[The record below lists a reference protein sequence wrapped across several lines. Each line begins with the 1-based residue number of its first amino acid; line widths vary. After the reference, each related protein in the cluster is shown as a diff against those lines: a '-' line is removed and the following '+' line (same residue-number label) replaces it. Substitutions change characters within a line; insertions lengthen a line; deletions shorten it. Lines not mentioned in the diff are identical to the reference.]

1 MALFNYATKEI
12 TLKIVY
18 YGPGLSGKTTTLQ
31 YLHST
36 LDSRTMG
43 KLLSLSTEADRTL
56 FFDFLPVEIGK
67 IKDFSIRFQ
76 LYTVPGQ
83 VRYNATRKIV
93 LKGADAVVFVADSQI
108 EMKEQNIDSYDNMM
122 DNLRSNGINPDEIP
136 ILLQYN
142 KRDLQNLLSIE
153 ELNADLNDKN
163 YPVLESSAL
172 RGEGVREAYRLIVRL
187 LLQNISEK
195 HKIEIQTVED
205 FEGLGK
211 QNIEE
216 TSQAIVDSPF
226 ESVSSDTKEQPG
238 KPHPVPEPSVEL
250 PDISYEAT
258 ENSLPE
264 GDVPEESPL
273 AAPVSDAI
281 IEEPVETEKT
291 DDFTPTATE
300 TTRNIFS
307 HAPLPGPEIDTLESK
322 PKEPSPST
330 PDNTDVIIDELRAV
344 NAVLPKIYDSF
355 SVLSKH
361 MVMIR
366 KELMGLKDFQKKKEN
381 RELKEIQEIR
391 QEQKDTNAMLHII
404 VTVLEKMKVKKG
416 WFR

>member
-18 YGPGLSGKTTTLQ
+18 YGPGLSGKTTNLQ

-36 LDSRTMG
+36 LDSSTKG

-56 FFDFLPVEIGK
+56 FFDFLPVEMGK

-93 LKGADAVVFVADSQI
+93 LKGADAVVFVADSQL

-122 DNLRSNGINPDEIP
+122 DNLRSNSINPDEIP

-163 YPVLESSAL
+163 YPILESSAL
-172 RGEGVREAYRLIVRL
+172 RGEGVKEAYELIVRL
-187 LLQNISEK
+187 LLQNISAK

-205 FEGLGK
+205 FEQPEK
-211 QNIEE
+211 QNIDEK
-216 TSQAIVDSPF
+216 SQAITDSPF
-226 ESVSSDTKEQPG
+226 ESVSSDTKKQPNA
-238 KPHPVPEPSVEL
+238 PHPVSEPSVKFT
-250 PDISYEAT
+250 DISYEDT
-258 ENSLPE
+258 EKSLP
-264 GDVPEESPL
+264 GDDIEESPL
-273 AAPVSDAI
+273 AAPLSDAI
-281 IEEPVETEKT
+281 LEEPVEKEKT
-291 DDFTPTATE
+291 KDFTPTETE

-307 HAPLPGPEIDTLESK
+307 QEPIPGQVIDTLESK
-322 PKEPSPST
+322 PKEPPPSI
-330 PDNTDVIIDELRAV
+330 PDTDDIIIDELRAV
-344 NAVLPKIYDSF
+344 NAILLKIHDSF

-366 KELMGLKDFQKKKEN
+366 RELMGLKEFQKKKEN
-381 RELKEIQEIR
+381 RELKQAGTKR
-391 QEQKDTNAMLHII
+391 DKC
-404 VTVLEKMKVKKG
+404 TVKNY
-416 WFR
+416 RNRP